1 MDVLQFNYPP
11 PELWT
16 SLVLHLFF
24 SSHIN
29 RTPGAVM
36 IQWDHGSLSWLAVAQ
51 FGHHRGGRRLPFFL
65 LWLGNTQPV
74 PLKLCHVIEM
84 WVLGERWGHGPS
96 RNEPKLGGIVEAGP
110 WGWPWRLAPGGGR
123 RADVARPALGREGV
137 RASSWWDNAVVILS
151 PQPLSNA
158 FALKHSVCSSGSDL
172 KVSGCQPCWRLWYV
186 SRPEAVCFHHPVLVR
201 ELWSSWSCSGSLG
214 GCPVPLP

>member
-1 MDVLQFNYPP
+1 MDKSGVAPFLFIPHKSHSWGCNDTVRSRLPFLACSGSVPP
-11 PELWT
+11 
-16 SLVLHLFF
+16 
-24 SSHIN
+24 SS
-29 RTPGAVM
+29 RGK
-36 IQWDHGSLSWLAVAQ
+36 AVA
-51 FGHHRGGRRLPFFL
+51 FFL
-65 LWLGNTQPV
+65 LWLGNTQPA

-137 RASSWWDNAVVILS
+137 RASSWWDNAVVILF

-158 FALKHSVCSSGSDL
+158 FALKHSVCSCGSDL